1 MWFDLA
7 LALGMTVTD
16 LQRRMP
22 MSEFGAWFAYVELF
36 GPVDYRRR
44 YDEPAA
50 MISMTTNRTQGGKA
64 KLDDFLRPL
73 PSPVNNANLSDV
85 DKQVIA
91 AFSKG
96 RK

>member
-16 LQRRMP
+16 LKARMP
-22 MSEFGAWFAYVELF
+22 MSEFGDWFAYVELF

-50 MISMTTNRTQGGKA
+50 MVSYITQRVQGGKA
-64 KLDDFLRPL
+64 KLDDFLRSVPTPYEAAGL
-73 PSPVNNANLSDV
+73 SPVDM
-85 DKQVIA
+85 QVIA
-91 AFSKG
+91 AT
-96 RK
+96 RKRRK